1 MNKTFR
7 VFKVFSVVVVL
18 IAVSAGF
25 SADAAK
31 FGNYLSGEQY
41 MMLNEGERMLVVAA
55 LFDMMSFEW
64 GQPIY
69 ADAADAG
76 TRAFIERVGRC
87 VQGKTLGQLTEMLD
101 QYLAANPKTKN
112 YNLASS
118 FNAMLNTQ
126 CP

>member
-1 MNKTFR
+1 MNKAFR
-7 VFKVFSVVVVL
+7 VFKVFSVLLVVISVF
-18 IAVSAGF
+18 AGF

-31 FGNYLSGEQY
+31 FGSFLSGEQY
-41 MMLNEGERMLVVAA
+41 MTLSEGERMLVVAA

-64 GQPIY
+64 DHPIY
-69 ADAADAG
+69 ADFADAD
-76 TRAFIERVGRC
+76 TRAFMARVERC

-101 QYLAANPKTKN
+101 QYLAADPKTKN
-112 YNLASS
+112 YNVASS